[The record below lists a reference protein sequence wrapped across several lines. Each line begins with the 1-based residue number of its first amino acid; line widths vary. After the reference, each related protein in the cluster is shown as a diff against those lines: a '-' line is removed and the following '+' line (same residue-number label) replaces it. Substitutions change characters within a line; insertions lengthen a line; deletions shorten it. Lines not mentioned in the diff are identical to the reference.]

1 MGKKMIALMA
11 AVLLST
17 STLAMAASVADNMDT
32 IAENYGKVLKADSTD
47 VIKQGLAA
55 MRVAALDAQKG
66 IPTKL
71 KSKAADSPEVKD
83 FRHGLDLLIGQIDG
97 ALALADQGKLDEAK
111 KPLKILS
118 RPAIPIT
125 RNSANTRHI
134 SSYRGVGYVPSPQ
147 SLTVSKLL

>member
-1 MGKKMIALMA
+1 MGKTIMALIAA
-11 AVLLST
+11 ALLSA
-17 STLAMAASVADNMDT
+17 SSLAMAASVADNMDT

-47 VIKQGLAA
+47 VIKKGLQA

-71 KSKAADSPEVKD
+71 KNKSEDSPEVKD

-111 KPLKILS
+111 KAAQDFKP
-118 RPAIPIT
+118 T
-125 RNSANTRHI
+125 RDTYHKK
-134 SSYRGVGYVPSPQ
+134 YR
-147 SLTVSKLL
+147 

>member
-111 KPLKILS
+111 KAAQDFKP
-118 RPAIPIT
+118 T
-125 RNSANTRHI
+125 RDTYHKKFR
-134 SSYRGVGYVPSPQ
+134 
-147 SLTVSKLL
+147 

>member
-1 MGKKMIALMA
+1 MGKTIMALIAA
-11 AVLLST
+11 ALLSA
-17 STLAMAASVADNMDT
+17 SSLAMAASVADNMDT

-47 VIKQGLAA
+47 VIKKGLQA

-71 KSKAADSPEVKD
+71 KNKAEDNPEVKD

-111 KPLKILS
+111 KAAQDFKP
-118 RPAIPIT
+118 T
-125 RNSANTRHI
+125 RDTYHKK
-134 SSYRGVGYVPSPQ
+134 YR
-147 SLTVSKLL
+147 

>member
-1 MGKKMIALMA
+1 MGKTIMALIAA
-11 AVLLST
+11 ALLSA
-17 STLAMAASVADNMDT
+17 SSLVMAASVADNMDT

-47 VIKQGLAA
+47 VIKKGLQA

-71 KSKAADSPEVKD
+71 KNKAGDSPEVKD

-111 KPLKILS
+111 KAAQDFKP
-118 RPAIPIT
+118 T
-125 RNSANTRHI
+125 RDTYHKK
-134 SSYRGVGYVPSPQ
+134 YR
-147 SLTVSKLL
+147 

>member
-1 MGKKMIALMA
+1 MSKKMMALMA
-11 AVLLST
+11 AVLLSA

-66 IPTKL
+66 IPGKL
-71 KSKAADSPEVKD
+71 KSKGEGSAEVKD

-97 ALALADQGKLDEAK
+97 ALALANQGKLDDAK
-111 KPLKILS
+111 KAAQDFKP
-118 RPAIPIT
+118 T
-125 RNSANTRHI
+125 RDTYHKK
-134 SSYRGVGYVPSPQ
+134 YR
-147 SLTVSKLL
+147 

>member
-1 MGKKMIALMA
+1 MNKKIMTLMA
-11 AVLLST
+11 AALLCAS
-17 STLAMAASVADNMDT
+17 SLAMAASVADNMDT

-47 VIKQGLAA
+47 VIKKGLQA

-71 KSKAADSPEVKD
+71 KNKAEDGPEVKD

-111 KPLKILS
+111 KAAQDFKP
-118 RPAIPIT
+118 T
-125 RNSANTRHI
+125 RDTYHKK
-134 SSYRGVGYVPSPQ
+134 YR
-147 SLTVSKLL
+147 